1 MSIAKPRRLT
11 SAWPHGKVDLAK
23 ADRLWPRIALRALL
37 LFTNMSILAC
47 TIILSCGN
55 PVVFLDV
62 SAPPVVTAGSSF
74 EITVT
79 AIANGK
85 RDRIFNS
92 PIQFESTDA
101 VAVLPAIYTLRPS
114 EAGSH
119 TFTGITLMT
128 AGSQT
133 IKVRDINAPSING
146 SANVIVSAVA
156 RAVPDGQ

>member
-1 MSIAKPRRLT
+1 MSFTKPRGLN
-11 SAWPHGKVDLAK
+11 SDWPHGKVDLVK
-23 ADRLWPRIALRALL
+23 VDRLWHRIALRALL
-37 LFTNMSILAC
+37 LLTNTSILAC
-47 TIILSCGN
+47 LGCGN

-62 SAPPVVTAGSSF
+62 SAPPVVPVDSPF

-92 PIQFESTDA
+92 PIHFESSDA
-101 VAVLPAIYTLRPS
+101 VAVLPADYALKQS

-133 IKVRDINAPSING
+133 IKVSDINAPSISG
-146 SANVIVSAVA
+146 SANVTVSAVA
-156 RAVPDGQ
+156 GAVPDGQ